1 MNANHNNILYFAWLT
16 TVRVVIVHVASLEK
30 LRGQGPSIRFK
41 EATALSLQSKAN
53 KKYQYCD
60 KSLYLVCSEV
70 NN

>member
-1 MNANHNNILYFAWLT
+1 MNANHNNIPYFAWLT
-16 TVRVVIVHVASLEK
+16 TVRVVIAHVASLEK